1 MNVWQLITANS
12 SAPTGSTAW
21 QHLNAQKSGEG
32 SGRVIIL
39 GGARSVDKPTALTAG
54 IYKQDLTA
62 NVQPALTLHK
72 LSPALTANINYNFS
86 VSL

>member
-12 SAPTGSTAW
+12 TAGPGATAW

-54 IYKQDLTA
+54 IISQELTA
-62 NVQPALTLHK
+62 HVSHALTVHK
-72 LSPALTANINYNFS
+72 LSPALTTNINSNFN